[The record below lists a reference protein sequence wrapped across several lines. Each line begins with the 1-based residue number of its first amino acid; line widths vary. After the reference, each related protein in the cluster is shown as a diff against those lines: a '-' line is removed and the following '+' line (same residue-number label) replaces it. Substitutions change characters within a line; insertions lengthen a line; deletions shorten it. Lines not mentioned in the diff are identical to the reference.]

1 MEAVDMCL
9 AVLSLGPVAVPVL
22 FAGGRGMVPVAGSS
36 RRATISRCR
45 GYMCSAFCG

>member
-22 FAGGRGMVPVAGSS
+22 FADGRGMVLVAGSH
-36 RRATISRCR
+36 RRATILRCR
-45 GYMCSAFCG
+45 GYTLSVGS